1 MTVYVEEAMSKVLP
15 EPSLTERFPG
25 GWPVKALVFIRVYV
39 PGAAAPLMEKVMLTR
54 NYVPGVV

>member
-1 MTVYVEEAMSKVLP
+1 MSKVLP